1 MPRVVSLPGHAMQGG
16 VGLTWSVLGL
26 PELWR
31 RNVKPHPD
39 RLGYPN
45 SQRFQRGKG
54 KQMSRNVLLYEGKA
68 KKIYST
74 EDPDQVRV
82 EYKDDATAFNGEK
95 KGQIPGKGELNNR
108 ISAFFFESLG
118 REGIR
123 HHFLRTLSPREQLVK
138 HVKILP
144 VEVVVRNR
152 AAGSLASRLGI
163 EEGTVLSRPVV
174 EFYLK
179 DDKLGDPLINE
190 DHIALLQLATG
201 EQVTGMRETALR
213 VNEHLTELMA
223 GKGII
228 LVDFKLEFG
237 VDSGGK
243 LLLADEI
250 SPDTCRFWD
259 LETGEKL
266 DKDRFRRDLGHV
278 EEAYRQIW
286 HRLGGEAHV

>member
-1 MPRVVSLPGHAMQGG
+1 
-16 VGLTWSVLGL
+16 
-26 PELWR
+26 
-31 RNVKPHPD
+31 
-39 RLGYPN
+39 
-45 SQRFQRGKG
+45 
-54 KQMSRNVLLYEGKA
+54 MSRNVLLYEGKA

>member
-1 MPRVVSLPGHAMQGG
+1 MNREA
-16 VGLTWSVLGL
+16 
-26 PELWR
+26 
-31 RNVKPHPD
+31 
-39 RLGYPN
+39 
-45 SQRFQRGKG
+45 
-54 KQMSRNVLLYEGKA
+54 LLYEGKA
-68 KKIYST
+68 KKIFST

-95 KGQIPGKGELNNR
+95 KGHIAGKGELNNR
-108 ISAFFFESLG
+108 ISAFFFEYLG
-118 REGIR
+118 GKGVR

-138 HVKILP
+138 HVTILP

-152 AAGSLASRLGI
+152 AAGSLASRLGL
-163 EEGTVLSRPVV
+163 EEGREFSRPVV

-190 DHIALLQLATG
+190 DHIALLQLATE
-201 EQVTGMRETALR
+201 EQVTGMREAALQ
-213 VNEHLTELMA
+213 VNQHLSVLMA
-223 GKGII
+223 EKEIT

-237 VDSGGK
+237 VDSQGE

-259 LETGEKL
+259 RQTYEKL

-278 EEAYRQIW
+278 EDAYREIW